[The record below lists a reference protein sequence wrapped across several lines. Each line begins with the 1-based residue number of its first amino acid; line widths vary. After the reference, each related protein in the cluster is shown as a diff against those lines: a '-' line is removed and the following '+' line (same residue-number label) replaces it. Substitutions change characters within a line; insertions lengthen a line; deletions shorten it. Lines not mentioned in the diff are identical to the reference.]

1 MLDLDA
7 SLVAQ
12 PALAAL
18 IVAGSGLRIDA
29 RDLGMR
35 LRIFA
40 TRRAMAEL
48 GARLDERQSEGN
60 GCPVIFYG
68 SGDFHH
74 LSTLFI
80 QRARVPVTVIH
91 FDNHPDWVR
100 FPPTHNC
107 GGWVNRALA
116 LPHVARVITIGP
128 CSDDLSWPEYKTANL
143 RAITSG
149 RFEGLH
155 EGQPIEIGSGDAVLF
170 QLRCVADI
178 FAESSACFG
187 VALPASILAPLLRDP
202 DGVCGTVLKVGTPLC
217 RVLFDYIGSLV
228 NNAAQLQ
235 IKDAAALAQS
245 TAAMI
250 AVCFGPA
257 VDASRP
263 RNANLRTASL
273 MVIKRYIDENMNNSQ
288 LDAAHLTSIFGL
300 SRASIYRMFEPLGG
314 VAKFIQRNRLRRA
327 LIQLSSDEY
336 IHLQVS
342 EMSHNLG
349 FASPTNFSRAFK
361 AQFGMLPSEVR
372 RNPQAAIAALSN
384 SGESAG
390 YDGAAED
397 GIDPLFA
404 EWIHELG

>member
-1 MLDLDA
+1 MIAKLSQMLP
-7 SLVAQ
+7 SLRL
-12 PALAAL
+12 PR
-18 IVAGSGLRIDA
+18 LRIDSATLGHRLSYLLWRQTHGVLFEPNDDPPEIKANFETSMSMFNAGPMLFGQAQTMPQRYHRSPAKVA
-29 RDLGMR
+29 RDGVDHYFLM
-35 LRIFA
+35 L
-40 TRRAMAEL
+40 
-48 GARLDERQSEGN
+48 
-60 GCPVIFYG
+60 V
-68 SGDFHH
+68 
-74 LSTLFI
+74 
-80 QRARVPVTVIH
+80 
-91 FDNHPDWVR
+91 
-100 FPPTHNC
+100 
-107 GGWVNRALA
+107 
-116 LPHVARVITIGP
+116 
-128 CSDDLSWPEYKTANL
+128 
-143 RAITSG
+143 TSG

-390 YDGAAED
+390 YDGAAEN